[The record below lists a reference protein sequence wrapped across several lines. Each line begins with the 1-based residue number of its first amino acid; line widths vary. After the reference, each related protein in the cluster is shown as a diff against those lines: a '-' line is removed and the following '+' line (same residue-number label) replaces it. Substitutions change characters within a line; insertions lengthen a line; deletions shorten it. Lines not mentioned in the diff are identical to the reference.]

1 MDKLL
6 EGWDKIKKDK
16 HGQACYSQ
24 QRHVSPFS
32 LSVDG
37 MVGKKALVLLDTLS
51 QLMAAKM
58 DKPISNVT
66 GWSNGRTVIA
76 VARL

>member
-1 MDKLL
+1 
-6 EGWDKIKKDK
+6 
-16 HGQACYSQ
+16 
-24 QRHVSPFS
+24 
-32 LSVDG
+32 
-37 MVGKKALVLLDTLS
+37 MVGKEALVLLDTLS

-66 GWSNGRTVIA
+66 GWSNGCTVIA